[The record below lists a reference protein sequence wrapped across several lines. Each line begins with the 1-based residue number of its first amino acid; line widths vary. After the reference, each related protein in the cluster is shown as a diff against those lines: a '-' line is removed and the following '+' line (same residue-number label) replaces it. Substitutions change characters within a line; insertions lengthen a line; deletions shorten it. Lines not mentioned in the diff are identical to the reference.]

1 MCDAFICSDSSVE
14 LCDMDKEILARMGE
28 PIRKSDG
35 KISTNGKRDNNSRS
49 FSKRKDQ
56 IGQPKSDNKSDKEE
70 IYLDSNNNNDAVCDN
85 NLPSADTTTFAADQS
100 APSSVCGS
108 NSSEPKAEGNNSV
121 CSSESS
127 GTKPKGNSKVCGSNS
142 SESKAECNINASC
155 GTESLPMN
163 KSPRIFK
170 RTGPLYVI
178 QFKKSSH
185 LMQRGLTCHCFQNC
199 VRQALYI

>member
-1 MCDAFICSDSSVE
+1 
-14 LCDMDKEILARMGE
+14 MDKEILARMGE

-35 KISTNGKRDNNSRS
+35 KKSANDKTPKSS
-49 FSKRKDQ
+49 SKWKDQ
-56 IGQPKSDNKSDKEE
+56 NGQPKSDNRSDKEE
-70 IYLDSNNNNDAVCDN
+70 MFLDSNNNNDAVCDN
-85 NLPSADTTTFAADQS
+85 NLVSADTTTFAADQS

-127 GTKPKGNSKVCGSNS
+127 GTKAECNSKVCGSNIC
-142 SESKAECNINASC
+142 ETKAECNSTACS
-155 GTESLPMN
+155 GPESLPVN

-178 QFKKSSH
+178 QFLKKLKSNAE
-185 LMQRGLTCHCFQNC
+185 GFQP
-199 VRQALYI
+199 VKHSIASL

>member
-1 MCDAFICSDSSVE
+1 
-14 LCDMDKEILARMGE
+14 MDKEILARMGE
-28 PIRKSDG
+28 PIRNSDG
-35 KISTNGKRDNNSRS
+35 KKSANGKRDSNSKS

-70 IYLDSNNNNDAVCDN
+70 MYLDSNNNNDAVCDN

-121 CSSESS
+121 CGSESS
-127 GTKPKGNSKVCGSNS
+127 GTK
-142 SESKAECNINASC
+142 AEYNNTACS
-155 GTESLPMN
+155 GPESLPVN

-170 RTGPLYVI
+170 RTGPLHVI
-178 QFKKSSH
+178 QFFQKK
-185 LMQRGLTCHCFQNC
+185 LTSNAEGF
-199 VRQALYI
+199 

>member
-28 PIRKSDG
+28 PIRKTDG
-35 KISTNGKRDNNSRS
+35 KKSANGKRDSNSKS
-49 FSKRKDQ
+49 SSKRKDQ
-56 IGQPKSDNKSDKEE
+56 HGQPKSDNISDKEE
-70 IYLDSNNNNDAVCDN
+70 IYLDSNNNNDSVCDN
-85 NLPSADTTTFAADQS
+85 NLASVDTTTFAVDQS
-100 APSSVCGS
+100 VPSSVCGS

-127 GTKPKGNSKVCGSNS
+127 GTKAKCDSKVCGSNS
-142 SESKAECNINASC
+142 SQTKAECNSNASS
-155 GTESLPMN
+155 GPESLPVN

-178 QFKKSSH
+178 QF
-185 LMQRGLTCHCFQNC
+185 
-199 VRQALYI
+199 